1 MRAYVSWDPCD
12 SWEQLFRD
20 RDLKVILGLYRLTQE
35 AVKNQEEEGRQDVGL
50 SHPALL
56 QPQQQSQLLDRDARS
71 GNHTPPQQQQI

>member
-1 MRAYVSWDPCD
+1 
-12 SWEQLFRD
+12 
-20 RDLKVILGLYRLTQE
+20 LTQE

-71 GNHTPPQQQQI
+71 GNYTPPQQQQI